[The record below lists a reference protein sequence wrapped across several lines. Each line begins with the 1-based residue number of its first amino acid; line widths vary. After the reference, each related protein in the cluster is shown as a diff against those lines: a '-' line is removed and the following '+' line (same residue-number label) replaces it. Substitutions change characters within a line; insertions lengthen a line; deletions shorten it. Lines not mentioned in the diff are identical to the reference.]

1 MIQFTENKTSRLA
14 LIAKDNGFSK
24 KAASPRKNRLY
35 FELIF
40 AAILFLACSRPAPA
54 QQEHHHAGG
63 ASEQLGAISFPTSCS
78 PGVELPFERGVA
90 LLHSFWYEES
100 AKQFEAVAVHD
111 PHCAMAYWGEA
122 MSYWHPLWERPS
134 AEALQQG
141 WAAIEKANGIGA
153 KTQRERDYIAAI
165 GAFYRDSAKREH
177 LARATAYAEA
187 MEKLSAQYPDDREAA
202 IFYALALLGSRPP
215 DDTTFVNNRKAAV
228 ILEKIFAAQPDHPG
242 VAHYL
247 IHAYDNPELAP
258 LGLNAARRYAQIA
271 PSSPHALHMPSH
283 IFTRLGLWQ
292 DSIASNLASVAA
304 TRKSYEMH
312 MGGASHQLHAMDY
325 LVYAYLQC
333 GQEADARRINEGLHS
348 IPGMSADDLSYPLT
362 EFPARYAL
370 ELHHWSDAAA
380 LEIPK
385 GVSLGD
391 RATIFWAR
399 AIGAARS
406 GDAAAAR
413 RDVEQLEALKSPPGQ
428 HRYSTRE
435 SEIRLEEARAWLAF
449 AEGKGEDAARL
460 LRAAA
465 DREDVARFELAIP
478 AREMLGELLLEL
490 KQPTPALAEF
500 ENSLRLSPNRF
511 NALYGAGRAAELAG
525 NSEKAASYY
534 ALLLKNCDGGAHSDR
549 PELSRAK
556 TLVARAGLGFDCIPS
571 AARVLHLG
579 LSAHGR
585 IEPAQTARMVSY
597 GWQGGGMSIRLRLIA
612 AIAALAI
619 SLLCSRQ
626 PANLAAPVICGLTKQ
641 PATMFDAAQIPGLFV
656 LPQTP
661 KDLPPGITRDPS
673 SGYRLEQ
680 GRQLQ

>member
-1 MIQFTENKTSRLA
+1 MIQLIENKKPA
-14 LIAKDNGFSK
+14 PVLIAKNNGFSIK
-24 KAASPRKNRLY
+24 HSFSATTRLY
-35 FELIF
+35 FALIF
-40 AAILFLACSRPAPA
+40 AAVLFFAVGRTAPA
-54 QQEHHHAGG
+54 QEEHHRAGG

-78 PGVELPFERGVA
+78 LGVRKSFERGVA

-111 PHCAMAYWGEA
+111 PHCAIAYWGEA

-134 AEALQQG
+134 AATLQQG
-141 WAAIEKANGIGA
+141 WAAVEKANAIGA
-153 KTQRERDYIAAI
+153 KTQCERDYVAAI
-165 GAFYRDSAKREH
+165 AVFYRDSAKRDH
-177 LARATAYAEA
+177 LVRAAAYAEA

-215 DDTTFVNNRKAAV
+215 DDTTFANNRKAAV
-228 ILEKIFAAQPDHPG
+228 ILEKIFAALPDHPG

-271 PSSPHALHMPSH
+271 PSSPHAQHMPSH

-304 TRKSYEMH
+304 TRQSSEMH

-333 GQEADARRINEGLHS
+333 GQEADARRIIKGLHS
-348 IPGMSADDLSYPLT
+348 IPEMSADDLSYPLT

-370 ELHHWSDAAA
+370 ELHHWPDAAA
-380 LEIPK
+380 LVIPP

-413 RDVEQLEALKSPPGQ
+413 RDLKELEALKSPPGHQ
-428 HRYSTRE
+428 RYSTRK
-435 SEIRLEEARAWLAF
+435 SEIRLEEARAWVAF
-449 AEGKGEDAARL
+449 AEGKREDAARL

-465 DREDVARFELAIP
+465 GREDVARFELAIP

-490 KQPTPALAEF
+490 KQPAQALAEF
-500 ENSLRLSPNRF
+500 ETSLRLSPNRF
-511 NALYGAGRAAELAG
+511 NTLYGAGRAAELAG
-525 NSEKAASYY
+525 NSEKAASCY
-534 ALLLKNCDGGAHSDR
+534 AQLLKICDGGAHSDR
-549 PELSRAK
+549 PELTRAK
-556 TLVARAGLGFDCIPS
+556 TLIARAGNSVSVVIPRKS
-571 AARVLHLG
+571 TPDSTVIPRAARDLHFG
-579 LSAHGR
+579 LAFAVHGR
-585 IEPAQTARMVSY
+585 IEPGADWIDATLWAGREVACQFA
-597 GWQGGGMSIRLRLIA
+597 
-612 AIAALAI
+612 
-619 SLLCSRQ
+619 
-626 PANLAAPVICGLTKQ
+626 CG
-641 PATMFDAAQIPGLFV
+641 
-656 LPQTP
+656 
-661 KDLPPGITRDPS
+661 
-673 SGYRLEQ
+673 
-680 GRQLQ
+680 